1 MAQVLATQQSDILD
15 HQDNMLS
22 SIYRNRF
29 DIIIP
34 AYNEEKRIRP
44 VLDEIC
50 QFISKSQIP
59 WKIIV
64 AIDGNDGT
72 IDIVK
77 EFASRYSFISYLA
90 SNGRGG
96 KGAAIKRSAS
106 MISSNYVILMDAD
119 NSIRFDQ
126 IVERIPLM
134 EKYDVVILSRY
145 NDTNEIPA
153 LRRIISRGFNF
164 LVRTM
169 TGLNVSDTQSGYKMF
184 RSNEFLEAL
193 RKVGATNTFYDI
205 SLLYH
210 LQKSGNLIHEINT
223 PYIHDEGSKF
233 NPIAEVIGQGV
244 SLVAFVVR
252 HSRFY
257 PYVPEFL
264 IDLYKRKFKWI

>member
-1 MAQVLATQQSDILD
+1 MNEYTTLQQSNILED
-15 HQDNMLS
+15 RENSLPA
-22 SIYRNRF
+22 IFGKRF

-44 VLDEIC
+44 VLDDIC
-50 QFISKSQIP
+50 QFISKNQLP
-59 WKIIV
+59 WKVVV

-72 IDIVK
+72 IDIVR
-77 EFASRYSFISYLA
+77 EFSSRYLFISYLA

-96 KGAAIKRSAS
+96 KGAAIKRSTS
-106 MISSNYVILMDAD
+106 MIGSDYVILIDAD
-119 NSIRFDQ
+119 NSIKFDQ

-193 RKVGATNTFYDI
+193 GKVGATNTFYDI

-210 LQKSGNLIHEINT
+210 LQKDGNVIHEIDT
-223 PYIHDEGSKF
+223 PYTHDNGSKF
-233 NPIAEVIGQGV
+233 NPFAEIIGQGV
-244 SLVAFVVR
+244 SLVAFLVR

-264 IDLYKRKFKWI
+264 IDLYKRKFRWI

>member
-1 MAQVLATQQSDILD
+1 MNEYTTLQQSNILED
-15 HQDNMLS
+15 RENSLPA
-22 SIYRNRF
+22 IFGKRF

-44 VLDEIC
+44 VLDEVC
-50 QFISKSQIP
+50 HFISEDQLP
-59 WKIIV
+59 WKVIV

-72 IDIVK
+72 IDIVR

-134 EKYDVVILSRY
+134 VQYDVVILSRY

-193 RKVGATNTFYDI
+193 SKVGATNTFYDI

-210 LQKSGNLIHEINT
+210 LQKSGNVINEIDT

-233 NPIAEVIGQGV
+233 NPFAEVIGQGV

-264 IDLYKRKFKWI
+264 IDLYKRKFRWI